1 MAINFGKDF
10 LEESGSGAPDR
21 DKVLDAF
28 KGRWN
33 IPPEEYKRR
42 VDEQL
47 EREKHVP
54 KVGEIA
60 PNFELEKLSS
70 AGDRTGEMFKLSET
84 RGAPMAIAFGS
95 YT

>member
-1 MAINFGKDF
+1 MAVKFGKQF
-10 LEESGSGAPDR
+10 LEEDGSGAPDR
-21 DKVLDAF
+21 DKVLEAF

-33 IPPEEYKRR
+33 ISPEDYRRR

-54 KVGEIA
+54 KVGVEA
-60 PNFELEKLSS
+60 PNFELEWLSPS
-70 AGDRTGEMFKLSET
+70 GERTGETFKLSEM
-84 RGAPMAIAFGS
+84 RGEPLAIAFGS

>member
-1 MAINFGKDF
+1 MAVKFGKQF
-10 LEESGSGAPDR
+10 LEEDGSGAPDR

-28 KGRWN
+28 KGRWD
-33 IPPEEYKRR
+33 ISPEDYKRR

-54 KVGEIA
+54 KVGDEA
-60 PNFELEKLSS
+60 PDFELETLSPN
-70 AGDRTGEMFKLSET
+70 GERTGATFKLSEM
-84 RGAPMAIAFGS
+84 RGAPLAIAFGS